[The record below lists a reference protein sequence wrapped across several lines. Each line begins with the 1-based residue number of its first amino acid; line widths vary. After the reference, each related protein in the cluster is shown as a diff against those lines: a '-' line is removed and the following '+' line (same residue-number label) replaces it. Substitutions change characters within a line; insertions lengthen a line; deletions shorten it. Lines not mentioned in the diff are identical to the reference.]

1 MAILFIVLC
10 FVFTIYISDTYIT
23 TIYANII
30 NTEVEHRVV
39 SCILTSETI
48 SSVETDRGSWTY
60 STIEYGSE
68 LNEFVKSLRNNWI
81 SPLIFLFASTVT
93 LWYTSDWGTN
103 IVHALQLCVAV
114 GAPLI
119 VVFGNIQ
126 SRKKVEQLTME
137 RYSNLD
143 DIYQNARTVLS
154 HDGTSQELSDLKK
167 YASTQNN
174 ADISLALSTISTII
188 IPCALVVMMLFFC
201 SILLVRRLNLTRLET
216 TTLLLVLTQRLYYV
230 GVLVQSGQ
238 PTMVQYSL
246 LTNLADKFKHR
257 SLTVDTAT
265 KLNVE
270 NCFSGI
276 QFHNVSFSY
285 LGSEVPI
292 VLNCSIHF
300 PLNSGTALLGMSGSG
315 KSTVLNL
322 IKGFLSPSKGN
333 ITLNGILLENY
344 EHRNRVVGLVMQSPQ
359 IFNKTVWENI
369 GYGYRHLG
377 RNEIENKLREKG
389 WYDMLKQMGLD
400 LDIQTGKGGDRL
412 SGGQKQIVQLLRVL
426 ILDPLVL
433 LLDEPTAALDDDNRN
448 LVMSFIA
455 SITKSKVVIM
465 VTHDK
470 QLVSYMDRVID
481 M

>member
-1 MAILFIVLC
+1 
-10 FVFTIYISDTYIT
+10 
-23 TIYANII
+23 
-30 NTEVEHRVV
+30 
-39 SCILTSETI
+39 
-48 SSVETDRGSWTY
+48 
-60 STIEYGSE
+60 
-68 LNEFVKSLRNNWI
+68 
-81 SPLIFLFASTVT
+81 
-93 LWYTSDWGTN
+93 
-103 IVHALQLCVAV
+103 
-114 GAPLI
+114 
-119 VVFGNIQ
+119 
-126 SRKKVEQLTME
+126 ME

-246 LTNLADKFKHR
+246 ITNLADKFKHR

-285 LGSEVPI
+285 PGSEVPI